1 MGVLEQNLDRRPHVR
16 ARAIAHVRRFSI
28 IADRDQSMRED
39 RDPHR
44 FFFFQFRLP
53 QLLLTS
59 MEPQKAHAG
68 LPRGER
74 GGGDAWLARA
84 EGDRPPARSALARR
98 KVGIPPGRRLR
109 LAIGVAGGSAPSN
122 VTMMCEAPYS
132 VGVCVFATSDCGRY
146 YISCA
151 KRRITLKP
159 ESGIERTISQHKK
172 ETPARRKPA
181 GGVSAT

>member
-1 MGVLEQNLDRRPHVR
+1 MGVLEQNLDRRPQVR
-16 ARAIAHVRRFSI
+16 ACAIAYVRGNPVGTCCE
-28 IADRDQSMRED
+28 QPMRED
-39 RDPHR
+39 RHPYR
-44 FFFFQFRLP
+44 FSDLQFRLP
-53 QLLLTS
+53 QFLLTS

-68 LPRGER
+68 LPCGEH

-84 EGDRPPARSALARR
+84 EGYRPPARSALARR

-132 VGVCVFATSDCGRY
+132 VGVCMFATSDCGQY
-146 YISCA
+146 YISCT

-159 ESGIERTISQHKK
+159 ESGIERTVSQHQK

-181 GGVSAT
+181 GGVSTA